1 MTSETHAL
9 SCEMPRP
16 VVVLIILFAA
26 GTGAA
31 WWLSQRDVQ
40 AVDPLPE
47 VLRRVQR
54 EVDAADQKTNGAAV
68 SQAEPPS
75 DSGQPDDSSP
85 DFGGIAVE
93 LVRMRESQSLPLTQV
108 KVTRQVVLQHITGW
122 LEQQFPGDYGL
133 REGRALAALG
143 AIPEPVD
150 TVALRA
156 AFWSHQIG
164 AWLDAGNDTLVL
176 AEQAEGDGAK
186 ENALGLAFAQLFR
199 ERGADL
205 FQTDGKPLN
214 SDAWLA
220 RLGLIAGDASFTRLR
235 HALAHPGRGGGGGVG
250 DDPDDP
256 SREIPLPVYLRDRDL
271 AAFGVGLDFVSSL
284 HGLGKFEQVNA
295 AYGRPPVASIEL
307 LEPGH
312 YLADKQFNPECIGW
326 TDVMAGGVVP
336 FWDDTLGAISLVLLL
351 KQYLPQ
357 PVAADV
363 VPGWRGD
370 RLLVYPSVGRPGDHV
385 VWQSFWKDSNAADS
399 FFGAMRQSLL
409 NRHENV
415 RPDAKAPRGVF
426 KLNGPDRFVI
436 LTRTDG
442 GRGVFYA
449 DAANASFADAAR
461 QKFASSSESK

>member
-1 MTSETHAL
+1 MTSETLAL
-9 SCEMPRP
+9 SCAMPRP

-26 GTGAA
+26 GAGAA
-31 WWLSQRDVQ
+31 WWLSQSEVP
-40 AVDPLPE
+40 VVNPLPE

-54 EVDAADQKTNGAAV
+54 EVDAADQKVNGATV
-68 SQAEPPS
+68 TREEPPT
-75 DSGQPDDSSP
+75 DSGEPDESSP

-93 LVRMRESQSLPLTQV
+93 LVRVRELQSLPLTQV
-108 KVTRQVVLQHITGW
+108 EMPRAEVLQHITRW
-122 LEQQFPGDYGL
+122 LERQLPGDYGQ

-164 AWLDAGNDTLVL
+164 AWLDTGDDTLALV
-176 AEQAEGDGAK
+176 EQAEGDGAK

-199 ERGADL
+199 EFGSDL
-205 FQTDGKPLN
+205 FQTDGKSLN

-235 HALAHPGRGGGGGVG
+235 HALAHPSRGGGGGVG

-256 SREIPLPVYLRDRDL
+256 SREIPLPVYLRERDL

-307 LEPGH
+307 LEPSH
-312 YLADKQFNPECIGW
+312 YLADKQFNAESIAW
-326 TDVMAGGVVP
+326 SDVMTGGVAP
-336 FWDDTLGAISLVLLL
+336 FWDDTLGAICLVLLL

-370 RLLVYPSVGRPGDHV
+370 RLLVYPSKGQPGDHV
-385 VWQSFWKDSNAADS
+385 VWQSFWKDSNAADA

-409 NRHENV
+409 KRHKNA
-415 RPDAKAPRGVF
+415 RADSKAPGGVF
-426 KLNGPDRFVI
+426 KLDGPDRYVV
-436 LTRTDG
+436 LTRTHN
-442 GRGVFYA
+442 GRGVFFV
-449 DAANASFADAAR
+449 DAADASFADVAWK
-461 QKFASSSESK
+461 KFTTRL